1 MGVKQIDTEELLQDI
16 LKRLSVKDESYLLP
30 SERVIVDMVKNAPES
45 TACWVDDISG
55 MGYYANCSKCGYQI
69 DVHENRGYYRF
80 CPECGRKMV

>member
-16 LKRLSVKDESYLLP
+16 LKRLGVKDESYLLP
-30 SERVIVDMVKNAPES
+30 AERVIVDLVKNANES
-45 TACWVDDISG
+45 TARWIDDDSG
-55 MGYYANCSKCGYQI
+55 SGYYANCSNCGYQI